1 MISQIPTRSEIPEC
15 DTWDL
20 SHLFQTE
27 EAYREAFAQLRTL
40 FPKIADYRTGLG
52 DSVEN
57 LFACLEFEKRL
68 NLIAER
74 LGHYASLK
82 NAEDSSNNE
91 SLSRQAELTNLLT
104 KVREVSSFIG
114 PEIQQIT
121 DETFQRFL
129 DDPIL
134 APWKISLLKQP
145 VHSAQFRI
153 PCQRKRIKPVRLNQ
167 LAALQVLIT
176 PP

>member
-1 MISQIPTRSEIPEC
+1 MISQIPTRSEIPES

-27 EAYREAFAQLRTL
+27 EAYREDFAQLRAM
-40 FPKIADYRTGLG
+40 FPRIADYRTGLG
-52 DSVEN
+52 DSAGN

-68 NLIAER
+68 NQIAER

-114 PEIQQIT
+114 PEIQQMP
-121 DETFQRFL
+121 D
-129 DDPIL
+129 
-134 APWKISLLKQP
+134 
-145 VHSAQFRI
+145 
-153 PCQRKRIKPVRLNQ
+153 
-167 LAALQVLIT
+167 
-176 PP
+176 